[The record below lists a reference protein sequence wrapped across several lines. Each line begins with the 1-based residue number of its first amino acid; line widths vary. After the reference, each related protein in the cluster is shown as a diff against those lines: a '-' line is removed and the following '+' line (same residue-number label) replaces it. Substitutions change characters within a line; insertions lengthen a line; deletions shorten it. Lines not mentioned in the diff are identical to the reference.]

1 MLERI
6 ARWIDDRWPMRAV
19 LRLGRDEEIAGGA
32 SFAYTIGSA
41 TLAVFVLQVVTGI
54 WQLFYYVPT
63 VDHAYDSLSYLR
75 DQVPFGW
82 LIHGLHYWGA
92 AAMVVL
98 VGLHLVRVFFWAAY
112 KHPRQLTWLVGVALL
127 LLTAALSF
135 TGAPLPWDERGYW
148 AAEVGT
154 SIAGTVPFAGEMV
167 KRLMLGGDAMGQLT
181 LSRFFILHAAILPG
195 AVMLLVLVHLVAFR
209 KFGSVGPWSAKRRAV
224 RGRFWPDQA
233 LKDAIVWS
241 CVLLILIG
249 LAAYWPPPFS
259 GPADPMD
266 SSYTPRPEWNF
277 LFLYQALKFF
287 PGRLEPLGTLGIPLL
302 IVVLLILIPF
312 IDRSPERAPK
322 RRPVALSLGG
332 LCLVAILGLTVAG
345 FYSKPGRSPSK
356 VPAQLAA
363 SGTTLPIAG
372 QRRGAALFRSLGC
385 QACHRVNGTG
395 GTVGPDLSN
404 EALRHHPRSW
414 LIAQI
419 RHPAL
424 HFPGSPMPSFDQ
436 LGDRQLSELADYL
449 AGLGAASEV
458 GAGSSGG
465 ATRTGGPPPAPS
477 TPQPEAGRGPATPS
491 ASTLAQEG
499 PPGPAARM
507 IGSPSHGAVLFKLY
521 CRACHGSAG
530 AGGVPNPGSASG
542 KVPALAPISPALFDS
557 DPAVF
562 ASHVDRIVQHGLK
575 PPGPSPALTMMA
587 FGDRSQ
593 LSQQEIA
600 DIEAYV
606 LRLNGVNRA
615 STLVPGIAPRRFF
628 WLALGVFGF
637 VGVALG
643 AIRLSLRRRR
653 KGRHAREA

>member
-1 MLERI
+1 MLKRI
-6 ARWIDDRWPMRAV
+6 ARWIDDRWPLRAV

-63 VDHAYDSLSYLR
+63 VDHAYDSLNYFR

-98 VGLHLVRVFFWAAY
+98 VGLHLVRVFLWAAY

-148 AAEVGT
+148 AAEVGA
-154 SIAGTVPFAGEMV
+154 SIAGTVPFIGETV

-181 LSRFFILHAAILPG
+181 LSRFFILHAALLPG

-209 KFGSVGPWSAKRRAV
+209 KFGSVGPWREKRRAV

-233 LKDAIVWS
+233 LKDAIVGS
-241 CVLLILIG
+241 CILLILIG
-249 LAAYWPPPFS
+249 LAAYRPPPFS

-287 PGRLEPLGTLGIPLL
+287 PGRFEPVGTLGIPLL
-302 IVVLLILIPF
+302 IVILLILLPF
-312 IDRSPERAPK
+312 IDRSAERAP
-322 RRPVALSLGG
+322 RRRLVALSLGG
-332 LCLVAILGLTVAG
+332 LWLVAILGLTVAG
-345 FYSKPGRSPSK
+345 YYGKPGRPPTK
-356 VPAQLAA
+356 VPAQLAG
-363 SGTTLPIAG
+363 SGATLPAAG
-372 QRRGAALFRSLGC
+372 ERRGAALFRSLGC
-385 QACHRVNGTG
+385 RACHRVNGTG

-414 LIAQI
+414 LKAQV
-419 RHPAL
+419 RDPGS
-424 HFPGSPMPSFDQ
+424 HFPDSAMPAFDQ

-449 AGLGAASEV
+449 SGLGAATEA
-458 GAGSSGG
+458 GPGSSGG
-465 ATRTGGPPPAPS
+465 VARASGTAPGPG
-477 TPQPEAGRGPATPS
+477 TPQAEAGREPGASPA
-491 ASTLAQEG
+491 ATLSQEG
-499 PPGPAARM
+499 PPGLAARM
-507 IGSPSHGAVLFKLY
+507 IGSPTHGAVLFKLY
-521 CRACHGSAG
+521 CRSCHGSGG
-530 AGGVPNPGSASG
+530 AGGVRNPGSVSG
-542 KVPALAPISPALFDS
+542 KVPALAPIDPALFDT
-557 DPAVF
+557 DPEVF
-562 ASHVDRIVQHGLK
+562 AENLDRVVQHGLK
-575 PPGPSPALTMMA
+575 PAGPSPALTMMA
-587 FGDRSQ
+587 FGDRSM

-606 LRLNGVNRA
+606 LRLNRVNRA
-615 STLVPGIAPRRFF
+615 SNVAPGIAPRRFF
-628 WLALGVFGF
+628 LLALGSFAF
-637 VGVALG
+637 VGVVLG
-643 AIRLSLRRRR
+643 GIRLSVRRLHRR
-653 KGRHAREA
+653 GHAREA